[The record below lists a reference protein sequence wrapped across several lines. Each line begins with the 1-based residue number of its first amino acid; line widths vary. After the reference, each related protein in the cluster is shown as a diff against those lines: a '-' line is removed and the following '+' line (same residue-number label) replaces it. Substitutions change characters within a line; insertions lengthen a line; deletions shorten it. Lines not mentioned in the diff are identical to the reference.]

1 MTRDVATNDNNRL
14 LSKKSAAARMHLR
27 HFLLQGL
34 AIALIYPYSPA
45 HSNNWINCKFNG
57 ISELCS
63 LAGGSKDFVVTYK
76 SDGKQ
81 IRMERVGDD
90 YSCLTG
96 DATCGKMLITEI
108 KERRTTWASFRMSEG
123 VIRVNSSR
131 GNKYEFKY

>member
-1 MTRDVATNDNNRL
+1 MLDCYYKKLCANRMQL
-14 LSKKSAAARMHLR
+14 K
-27 HFLLQGL
+27 HFLLCGL
-34 AIALIYPYSPA
+34 TIALILPYSPA

-57 ISELCS
+57 ITELCS

>member
-1 MTRDVATNDNNRL
+1 MQL
-14 LSKKSAAARMHLR
+14 K
-27 HFLLQGL
+27 HFLLCGL
-34 AIALIYPYSPA
+34 TIALILPYSPA

-57 ISELCS
+57 ITELCS

-108 KERRTTWASFRMSEG
+108 KERRTTWASFRLSEG
-123 VIRVNSSR
+123 VIRVNSTR
-131 GNKYEFKY
+131 RNVYELKY

>member
-1 MTRDVATNDNNRL
+1 MLLQMTTIDYYQ
-14 LSKKSAAARMHLR
+14 KKSAAARMHLR

>member
-1 MTRDVATNDNNRL
+1 MTTIDYYQ
-14 LSKKSAAARMHLR
+14 KKSAAARMHLR

-57 ISELCS
+57 NSELCS

>member
-1 MTRDVATNDNNRL
+1 MQILHKQVT
-14 LSKKSAAARMHLR
+14 AAGFSLTPPQR
-27 HFLLQGL
+27 HPPPDAGGEGGG
-34 AIALIYPYSPA
+34 A
-45 HSNNWINCKFNG
+45 HSNDWTNCKFNG
-57 ISELCS
+57 IAKLCS
-63 LAGGSKDFVVTYK
+63 LAGGSKDFVVIYK

-90 YSCLTG
+90 YSCSTG

-108 KERRTTWASFRMSEG
+108 MERRSTWAAFRMSEG

>member
-1 MTRDVATNDNNRL
+1 MLLQMTTIDYYQ
-14 LSKKSAAARMHLR
+14 KKSAAARMHLR

-57 ISELCS
+57 NSELCS